1 MWHLPP
7 DSRGDLGGRAADVSR
22 DQRIAGVLLAAGEGR
37 RFGGPKALATIEG
50 ELLVDRGVQ
59 LMVAAGCDVQIVVL
73 GATADQVQ
81 AAASLGGCDVVVASD
96 WSTGMAASLRAG
108 LDAAVAAGVGAVVIT
123 LVDQPWIEPAAIRR
137 LVTAWRSGAIVA
149 VAAYDG
155 ERRHPVLLDASIVSN
170 VAPSLQGDR
179 GARDWLDAHPDIVV
193 AVDCSGIGSAADVDL
208 PTDLP

>member
-1 MWHLPP
+1 M
-7 DSRGDLGGRAADVSR
+7 SR

-73 GATADQVQ
+73 GAAVEQVQ